1 MNLPPKEGVGNA
13 GCPLHPRP
21 RVHFVLVERTRVTT
35 STPESPGIPARN
47 GFNGFLRALVSAKSA
62 RMCERAVLTNRPSL
76 DLSPFV
82 LEGRRACRGAWDRSG
97 VFLNPNSCMGLEPGP
112 SKEGSWMMAQNDL
125 VVARDR
131 VDVGIRWLSLRR
143 TFASTAEGRRELA
156 SWLRRRKVGKA
167 VMEASGGYER
177 DWAKALRAA
186 KIEVRIVD
194 PKRVRSF
201 AQSAGRLAK
210 NDTIDAEMIAWFAET
225 FGEARGQAYDATR
238 EQLHQMVNA
247 RQAMKDMQSKLASQG
262 EHAVPAAVQR
272 IHARISKTIAAELV
286 KIEAEITALIQ
297 ATPHFAELAEIIES
311 VPGIGRTTSAALI
324 AAMPELGQANNKNG
338 AALLGVAPYDDDSG
352 RRRGER
358 HIKGG
363 RRRPRNIFYMACLGA
378 ATQHNPVLKA
388 FYDRLVAKG
397 KLKKVALTACMRKL
411 ISILNIMIER
421 RQKWDAK
428 RYAVS

>member
-1 MNLPPKEGVGNA
+1 
-13 GCPLHPRP
+13 
-21 RVHFVLVERTRVTT
+21 
-35 STPESPGIPARN
+35 
-47 GFNGFLRALVSAKSA
+47 
-62 RMCERAVLTNRPSL
+62 
-76 DLSPFV
+76 
-82 LEGRRACRGAWDRSG
+82 
-97 VFLNPNSCMGLEPGP
+97 
-112 SKEGSWMMAQNDL
+112 MAQNDL
-125 VVARDR
+125 VVAGIDVAKDK
-131 VDVGIRWLSLRR
+131 VDVCIRSLSLKR

-156 SWLRRRKVGKA
+156 SWLRRKKVGKA

-177 DWAKALRAA
+177 EWAKVLRDA

-201 AQSAGRLAK
+201 AKSAGRLAK

-225 FGEARGQAYDATR
+225 FDETPGQAYDAKR

-247 RQAMKDMQSKLASQG
+247 RQALKDMQSKLASQG

-272 IHARISKTIAAELV
+272 IHARISKTIAVELV
-286 KIEAEITALIQ
+286 KIEAEITAMIE

-311 VPGIGRTTSAALI
+311 VPGIGRVTSAALI
-324 AAMPELGQANNKNG
+324 AAMPELGQANNKIV
-338 AALLGVAPYDDDSG
+338 ASLLGVAPYDDDSG

-363 RRRPRNIFYMACLGA
+363 RRRTRNIFYMACLGA
-378 ATQHNPVLKA
+378 ATRHNPVLKA

-421 RQKWDAK
+421 RQRWDAS
-428 RYAVS
+428 RYALS

>member
-1 MNLPPKEGVGNA
+1 
-13 GCPLHPRP
+13 
-21 RVHFVLVERTRVTT
+21 
-35 STPESPGIPARN
+35 
-47 GFNGFLRALVSAKSA
+47 
-62 RMCERAVLTNRPSL
+62 
-76 DLSPFV
+76 
-82 LEGRRACRGAWDRSG
+82 
-97 VFLNPNSCMGLEPGP
+97 MGLEPEP

-125 VVARDR
+125 VVAGIDVAKDK
-131 VDVGIRWLSLRR
+131 VDVCVRSLSLKR
-143 TFASTAEGRRELA
+143 TFASTAEGRRELT
-156 SWLRRRKVGKA
+156 SWLRRHKVGKA

-177 DWAKALRAA
+177 EWAKALRAA

-225 FGEARGQAYDATR
+225 FDEARGQAYDAAR

-247 RQAMKDMQSKLASQG
+247 RQALKDMQAKLENQG
-262 EHAVPAAVQR
+262 EHALPATVQR
-272 IHARISKTIAAELV
+272 IHARIIKTIAVELV
-286 KIEAEITALIQ
+286 KIEAAISAMVQ
-297 ATPHFAELAEIIES
+297 ATPRFTELAEIIES

-324 AAMPELGQANNKNG
+324 AAMPELGQANNKIV

-363 RRRPRNIFYMACLGA
+363 RRRTRNVFYMACLGA

-388 FYDRLVAKG
+388 FYNRLVAKG
-397 KLKKVALTACMRKL
+397 KEKKVALIACMRKL

-421 RQKWDAK
+421 RQKWDAN

>member
-1 MNLPPKEGVGNA
+1 
-13 GCPLHPRP
+13 
-21 RVHFVLVERTRVTT
+21 
-35 STPESPGIPARN
+35 
-47 GFNGFLRALVSAKSA
+47 
-62 RMCERAVLTNRPSL
+62 
-76 DLSPFV
+76 
-82 LEGRRACRGAWDRSG
+82 
-97 VFLNPNSCMGLEPGP
+97 
-112 SKEGSWMMAQNDL
+112 MMAQNDL
-125 VVARDR
+125 VVAGIDVAKDK
-131 VDVGIRWLSLRR
+131 VDVCIRSLSLKR

-156 SWLRRRKVGKA
+156 SWLRRQKVGKA

-177 DWAKALRAA
+177 DWAKVLRNAE
-186 KIEVRIVD
+186 IEVRIVD

-225 FGEARGQAYDATR
+225 FDEARGQAYDETR

-247 RQAMKDMQSKLASQG
+247 RQALKGMQAKLESQG
-262 EHAVPAAVQR
+262 EHGLPAAVQR
-272 IHARISKTIAAELV
+272 MHARILKTITVELV
-286 KIEAEITALIQ
+286 KFEAAIAAMIQ
-297 ATPHFAELAEIIES
+297 ATPRFTELAEIIES

-324 AAMPELGQANNKNG
+324 AAMPELGQANNKIV

-363 RRRPRNIFYMACLGA
+363 RRRTRNVFYMACLGA

-397 KLKKVALTACMRKL
+397 KEKKVALIACMRKL

-421 RQKWDAK
+421 RQKWDASP
-428 RYAVS
+428 YAVS